1 MFDLKKTK
9 KLKDWPYLIK
19 PEKDISVKDP
29 SFLLDQQYL
38 MWEINI
44 GHFWWK
50 IITLKKNHIH
60 MYHGFS

>member
-38 MWEINI
+38 M
-44 GHFWWK
+44 
-50 IITLKKNHIH
+50 
-60 MYHGFS
+60 